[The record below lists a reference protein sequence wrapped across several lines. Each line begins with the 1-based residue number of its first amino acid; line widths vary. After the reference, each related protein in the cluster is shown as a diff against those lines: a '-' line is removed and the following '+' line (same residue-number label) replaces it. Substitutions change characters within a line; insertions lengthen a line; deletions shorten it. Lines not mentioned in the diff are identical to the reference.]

1 MLLPGTLSYRSQHN
15 APLHLS
21 GDLDNGDLAHSLLES
36 MDSTA
41 SEHTLAHQ
49 SWARSYAQRS
59 FNAVMNLTSRWA
71 DGSSAWLPLGR
82 MSTGKW
88 QPTWQLR
95 NPNATGYPN
104 ATGANMSN
112 RSGSMK
118 EVLMALAGGTGASP
132 TGFRNSRGSRDML
145 RRMQYQDRAVMFL
158 VAAVYVVVLWFIAT
172 LTFRHASN
180 NSPVT
185 YYSDPR
191 SHDLVME
198 GHDLDAFLYTFN
210 QPPKNIALQ
219 VTGFEPVPDDVLNS
233 IRWNG
238 ENLQTV
244 FTFSLDLSPWVQQA
258 THTIATPAGQQVRTL
273 HDGVLPEHRS
283 IVHHLLTH
291 DQNDLTYVELVKDV
305 DWPGWEELATNI
317 KHQIRQSGFNGIIT
331 VHRVETDEVYVYK
344 NKSWAN
350 FMHARATRVLCALS
364 LVGWMFYAPYMW
376 LRCKKVSVHS
386 HYRVDISIAEYWR
399 LIEGKLTEDGFLDS
413 TRTVPNRRFN

>member
-1 MLLPGTLSYRSQHN
+1 MLLPGTLAYRSQHN

-21 GDLDNGDLAHSLLES
+21 GDVENGDLAHSLLES
-36 MDSTA
+36 MHSTS

-49 SWARSYAQRS
+49 SWARIYAQSS
-59 FNAVMNLTSRWA
+59 FDAVMNLTSRWA
-71 DGSSAWLPLGR
+71 PGSSAWLPLGR

-88 QPTWQLR
+88 QPTWQLS

-104 ATGANMSN
+104 ATGANTSN
-112 RSGSMK
+112 KSGSVK

-219 VTGFEPVPDDVLNS
+219 VTGFEPVPDEVLNS

-364 LVGWMFYAPYMW
+364 LVGWVFYAPYMW
-376 LRCKKVSVHS
+376 LRCKKVSVQS

>member
-1 MLLPGTLSYRSQHN
+1 
-15 APLHLS
+15 
-21 GDLDNGDLAHSLLES
+21 
-36 MDSTA
+36 
-41 SEHTLAHQ
+41 
-49 SWARSYAQRS
+49 
-59 FNAVMNLTSRWA
+59 
-71 DGSSAWLPLGR
+71 
-82 MSTGKW
+82 
-88 QPTWQLR
+88 
-95 NPNATGYPN
+95 
-104 ATGANMSN
+104 
-112 RSGSMK
+112 
-118 EVLMALAGGTGASP
+118 
-132 TGFRNSRGSRDML
+132 
-145 RRMQYQDRAVMFL
+145 MFL